1 MPVIIDKNTNSVE
14 RSDCEIKYPYADLKP
29 AMPIAGVL
37 LTVFGG
43 IFVLAAPI
51 WIIAMKEDLTFS
63 IGFIMFLIAGLSVC
77 IPGIRM
83 IWRHLNL
90 KANGEETSGAV
101 IGYRNSSIAINESP
115 CTAYVIEACIDG
127 AMRTVVIDTSD
138 RMPRYIIGDV
148 VTIKYDKKSICLVK

>member
-14 RSDCEIKYPYADLKP
+14 KEDYKIKYPYVSLK
-29 AMPIAGVL
+29 ATMPIVGCL
-37 LTVFGG
+37 LTVFGS

-51 WIIAMKEDLTFS
+51 WVIAMEEDKIFS
-63 IGFIMFLIAGLSVC
+63 IGLLMFLIGGLSAC

-83 IWRHLNL
+83 IWRNLNL
-90 KANGEETSGAV
+90 KTNGEETSGTV
-101 IGYRNSSIAINESP
+101 IGYNNSSISINDAP

-127 AMRTVVIDTSD
+127 MMSTVVIDTSD

-148 VTIKYDKKSICLVK
+148 VTIKYDKKSVCLVK